1 MGRVD
6 DERDAVARLESLGV
20 RLVRAPRGVHL
31 NPQAAR
37 KCNLLV
43 LRAQRHRRPGLCP
56 GRLLKSLLGDRRE
69 GPAERGLGQAAEGLR
84 ERGATVFHRRLLD
97 TPQRLVGSALVLVRR
112 RLVRLQRGFQR
123 VRAERGRGTEHLA
136 RVTRRVHHG
145 GPSQRRGDYA
155 VATRQTPDSLGAP
168 ARDAAAAETRG
179 VGAPR
184 RGPTLHHLHAHRVGN
199 PVPLHVDP
207 HRALNRGRVL
217 DEHLHRGV
225 RSNLARVAKVHLDVV
240 AQDGLIRDV
249 RRVTSHGDA
258 VQTPQNLVLHAQ
270 PPRVGDELE
279 TQRFRRAVHVHR
291 DQRFVP
297 RARSQRREYKPHSLA
312 TAGRDLILAPIHVE
326 VEGIA
331 AFVTLTLGLGGPPEH
346 RREHGHVLD
355 HNLPLHGHVDVA
367 HAEVDFRGTQRAQ
380 GLEDVGARG
389 DDADPPAASRTH
401 DVAPV
406 RTGLGRDQ
414 CALNLNLGVRG

>member
-1 MGRVD
+1 M
-6 DERDAVARLESLGV
+6 
-20 RLVRAPRGVHL
+20 
-31 NPQAAR
+31 
-37 KCNLLV
+37 
-43 LRAQRHRRPGLCP
+43 
-56 GRLLKSLLGDRRE
+56 
-69 GPAERGLGQAAEGLR
+69 
-84 ERGATVFHRRLLD
+84 
-97 TPQRLVGSALVLVRR
+97 
-112 RLVRLQRGFQR
+112 
-123 VRAERGRGTEHLA
+123 
-136 RVTRRVHHG
+136 
-145 GPSQRRGDYA
+145 
-155 VATRQTPDSLGAP
+155 
-168 ARDAAAAETRG
+168 
-179 VGAPR
+179 
-184 RGPTLHHLHAHRVGN
+184 
-199 PVPLHVDP
+199 PLHVDP

-291 DQRFVP
+291 DQRFVH

-331 AFVTLTLGLGGPPEH
+331 AFVALTLGLGGPPEH

-367 HAEVDFRGTQRAQ
+367 HAEVDFRGGQRAQ

-389 DDADPPAASRTH
+389 DDADAPAASRAH
-401 DVAPV
+401 DVAPIW
-406 RTGLGRDQ
+406 TGLGRHQ
-414 CALNLNLGVRG
+414 SALNLNLGVRG